1 MYRCTVYAESAFLG
15 PFPMRKAGTNSHFEN
30 VLLFVGDTSETTADG
45 DMQGYSRSQDTEQT
59 TCDAGNL
66 CSKVDVTDAVFLNK
80 LEEEN
85 KVEI

>member
-1 MYRCTVYAESAFLG
+1 
-15 PFPMRKAGTNSHFEN
+15 
-30 VLLFVGDTSETTADG
+30 
-45 DMQGYSRSQDTEQT
+45 MQGYSRSQDTEQT